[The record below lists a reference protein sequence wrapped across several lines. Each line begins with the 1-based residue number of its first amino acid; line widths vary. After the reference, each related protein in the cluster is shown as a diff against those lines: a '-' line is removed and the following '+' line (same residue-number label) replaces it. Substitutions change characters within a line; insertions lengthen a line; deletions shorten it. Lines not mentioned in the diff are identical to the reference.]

1 MRIGD
6 GGVYINDA
14 GFNHL
19 VDIPKEAA
27 LAWVQSILPD
37 QVLGQGDK
45 KAIDMTVEEMEHGTE
60 GWLNK
65 YYVVIGCE
73 HNTWVALYNADGND
87 SVRTLKI

>member
-6 GGVYINDA
+6 GGVYINDT

-19 VDIPKEAA
+19 VDIPKEVA
-27 LAWVQSILPD
+27 LQWVQSILPEH
-37 QVLGQGDK
+37 VLGQGDK
-45 KAIDMTVEEMEHGTE
+45 KASEMTVEEMEHGTE

-73 HNTWVALYNADGND
+73 HMIPG
-87 SVRTLKI
+87 